1 MKLFNVPLPKN
12 SLTAPKEAR
21 DRVKPM
27 RGFGNAETAEI
38 MTSAFRNYYNFIK
51 PHNSI
56 GGSTPAEMAGI
67 GVENSENKWEELLKR
82 SFDVKA

>member
-1 MKLFNVPLPKN
+1 MIFVINHF
-12 SLTAPKEAR
+12 R

-27 RGFGNAETAEI
+27 RGFGNVETAEI

-56 GGSTPAEMAGI
+56 GGLTPAKMAGI

-82 SFDVKA
+82 ALG